1 MLGNVSRV
9 LQTRKTIKIA
19 WCFRKFHYNRDS
31 NTNEH
36 LSLSI
41 AWASF
46 GRCSQRRRKNA
57 LTFDSD
63 LARSWALNMFWT
75 QLYSFTPYERSA
87 RSGLCAR
94 SASLP
99 YRPLYRF
106 CVSMER
112 VFGHASLKLI
122 TWKIGILGWNFPILN
137 ACNFGMRKTLRMLR
151 HVFNVYAS
159 RSLDLEGLFVLGI
172 AVHNRKTLTKKA
184 GFESFMST

>member
-1 MLGNVSRV
+1 MYGSVSRV

-46 GRCSQRRRKNA
+46 GRCSQRRRKNT

-75 QLYSFTPYERSA
+75 QLYPFTPYERSA

-112 VFGHASLKLI
+112 IFEHASLKLI
-122 TWKIGILGWNFPILN
+122 MCFG
-137 ACNFGMRKTLRMLR
+137 ACEHQHGTSDQRGADYAELLKTCQ
-151 HVFNVYAS
+151 S
-159 RSLDLEGLFVLGI
+159 RFSW
-172 AVHNRKTLTKKA
+172 
-184 GFESFMST
+184 